1 MKKKKQDY
9 KDYIYLRIPK
19 EEYKKIIEKKR
30 KITTKEIEEW
40 RFNYELKQSK
50 KNTKRANE
58 IKKYRT
64 AKKIYEAL
72 ENYYLNLFTSEK
84 ENLTI
89 YKLAKLAKV
98 SYPTA
103 KKFWQTHNLSY
114 WIQNFKYK
122 KQEALNNFKIIEL
135 TKELIAL

>member
-1 MKKKKQDY
+1 MKKQDY

-19 EEYKKIIEKKR
+19 EEYEAIFQGKKKV
-30 KITTKEIEEW
+30 TKNNIEEW

-58 IKKYRT
+58 IKKYKT

-72 ENYYLNLFTSEK
+72 ENYYLNLFTSEE

-89 YKLAKLAKV
+89 YKLAKLARV
-98 SYPTA
+98 SYQTA
-103 KKFWQTHNLSY
+103 KKFWQTHNLSS
-114 WIQNFKYK
+114 WEQNFKYK
-122 KQEALNNFKIIEL
+122 KQEALHDFKIIEL
-135 TKELIAL
+135 TKELIAI

>member
-1 MKKKKQDY
+1 MKKQDY

-19 EEYKKIIEKKR
+19 EEYKRIIEEKR

-72 ENYYLNLFTSEK
+72 ENYYLNLFTSEE

-89 YKLAKLAKV
+89 YKLAKLAGV

-103 KKFWQTHNLSY
+103 KKFWQTHNLSS

-122 KQEALNNFKIIEL
+122 KQEALNDFKIIEL